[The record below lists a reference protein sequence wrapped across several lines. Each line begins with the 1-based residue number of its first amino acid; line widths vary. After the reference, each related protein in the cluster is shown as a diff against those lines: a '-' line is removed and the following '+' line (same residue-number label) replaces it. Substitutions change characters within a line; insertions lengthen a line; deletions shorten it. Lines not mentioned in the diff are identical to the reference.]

1 MLGVMRIET
10 MKYILAFL
18 FLIGTQGILAN
29 DICSPVESQG
39 EGHWPL
45 TEDAFSQQAVMK
57 ELQKLEQLFEGKI
70 EVAEEFIY
78 QSSIIIEGGFYRM
91 EIEKLKNNPKNY
103 EYAVKRFCKFMRE
116 RAVVVH

>member
-1 MLGVMRIET
+1 MRIKT
-10 MKYILAFL
+10 MKYILAIAFL
-18 FLIGTQGILAN
+18 VCVQNTLAN
-29 DICSPVESQG
+29 NICAPVESQG

-57 ELQKLEQLFEGKI
+57 ELRKLEELFEGQI

-91 EIEKLKNNPKNY
+91 EIEKWKNDPKNH